1 MEGQTLG
8 LTLIT
13 GAVSGFAG
21 VLLWAL
27 QHNRAESKLITC
39 SALVSLTVL
48 SVGTLYL
55 LGKLG

>member
-8 LTLIT
+8 LALIT
-13 GAVSGFAG
+13 GSVSGFAG
-21 VLLWAL
+21 ILLWAL
-27 QHNRAESKLITC
+27 QNNRAGTKLLTC
-39 SALVSLTVL
+39 SALASLTVL